1 MVGRSSFDIATFGRR
16 RRPSGLVLATTYV
29 PARDTDLTTAIG
41 LAEEASVSLASL
53 TIRLLTA
60 LVLAA
65 PVGACD
71 VFQGRQGVTEYA
83 DDSNITNS
91 IRAKFIEDPVVHF
104 GDVGVTTLNGN
115 VRLTG
120 RVNSERER
128 QRASQIARGVKGVR
142 SVNNDIAVR

>member
-1 MVGRSSFDIATFGRR
+1 M
-16 RRPSGLVLATTYV
+16 
-29 PARDTDLTTAIG
+29 
-41 LAEEASVSLASL
+41 SLASL

-65 PVGACD
+65 PAGACD

-142 SVNNDIAVR
+142 SVNNDIVVR